1 MPTAEAVPST
11 LPTPVGEPDTLVQEK
26 ARFRA
31 LAIGRRVEA
40 AALAPPDAAERLAS
54 HFLAAIPVSPG
65 DRVVTGY
72 FPIGDEIDPR
82 PLMARLA
89 AAGCRLCL
97 PVTPRRGLPLT
108 FRAWR
113 PGDPLRPRPFGLLEP
128 EPSAPTVEPD
138 LLLVPLLAFD
148 ASGGRLGYGGG
159 FYDRTLAGLRARR
172 PVRAVGLA
180 FEGQRSD
187 HVPVGPTD
195 ARLDAV
201 VTEAGFHPAM
211 PVGD

>member
-11 LPTPVGEPDTLVQEK
+11 LSTPARDDHPLVQEK

-31 LAIGRRVEA
+31 LAIARRSEA
-40 AALAPPDAAERLAS
+40 ATQAAPDAAERLAS
-54 HFLAAIPVSPG
+54 NFLAAITVLPG
-65 DRVVTGY
+65 DRVVSGY

-97 PVTPRRGLPLT
+97 PVTPRRGLPLS
-108 FRAWR
+108 FRAWQ

-128 EPSAPTVEPD
+128 EPSAPTAEPD

-159 FYDRTLAGLRARR
+159 FYDRTLADLRARR
-172 PVRAVGLA
+172 PVRAIGLA

-201 VTEAGFHPAM
+201 VTEAGFHPAL